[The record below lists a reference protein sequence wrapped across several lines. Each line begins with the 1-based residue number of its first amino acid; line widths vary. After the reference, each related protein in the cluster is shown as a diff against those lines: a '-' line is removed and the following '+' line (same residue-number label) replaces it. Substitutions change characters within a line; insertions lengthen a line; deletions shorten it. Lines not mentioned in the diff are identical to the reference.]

1 MTIQLNANMKEKTT
15 KAKQTFLMIGA
26 AITWFALLLFIA
38 IAKAIS
44 TRKAIFE
51 KTFCIILI

>member
-1 MTIQLNANMKEKTT
+1 MTIQLNANMKGKTT

-44 TRKAIFE
+44 TQRQYLKKLFV
-51 KTFCIILI
+51 LY